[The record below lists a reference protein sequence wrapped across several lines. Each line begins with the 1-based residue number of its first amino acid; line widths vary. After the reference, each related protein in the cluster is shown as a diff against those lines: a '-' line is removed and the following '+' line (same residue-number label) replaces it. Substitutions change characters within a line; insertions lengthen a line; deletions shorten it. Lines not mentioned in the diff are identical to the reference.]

1 MIGEA
6 LALNTTLTAPSA
18 RLTQAPALLLRPSY
32 PLHATTSPPPSEGC
46 GSAYIS
52 VPNHPLPPNLSR
64 SLQPPFPSSLAKHHL
79 SLHLKFVSHPLFHH
93 CNPPSATPVPSRL
106 LPVLF
111 VLAHFSS
118 HMPAASIDLRLL
130 LRRHASPQSLACMLR
145 SWPRLL
151 TSGSACGL
159 SSTVLAAVL
168 AAHVMADGRA
178 AADLAEA
185 RLAIVLAD
193 GAADADLA
201 FASAA
206 IVLADGAAA
215 ADGASASYVTVLA
228 DRGAAA
234 DLARASN
241 AAVLTDG
248 GAAAAL
254 ARASSAVVLA
264 DARAPA
270 FSAQVLF
277 TVVRALLADRGHS
290 PLGSSSCVTKVSA
303 GDHSPCLCLRASH
316 QLRPTRPQ
324 LV

>member
-6 LALNTTLTAPSA
+6 LTLNTTLTVPPP
-18 RLTQAPALLLRPSY
+18 RLTQAPALLLRPSD
-32 PLHATTSPPPSEGC
+32 PLHATTSPPLSEGC
-46 GSAYIS
+46 GSASLS
-52 VPNHPLPPNLSR
+52 VHHHPLPPNLSR
-64 SLQPPFPSSLAKHHL
+64 SLTTLPLHPCQTPPLSPSQVCLPSPLPPLQSSL
-79 SLHLKFVSHPLFHH
+79 
-93 CNPPSATPVPSRL
+93 CNPSPLPSPPVFL
-106 LPVLF
+106 A
-111 VLAHFSS
+111 LAHFSS

-193 GAADADLA
+193 GAA
-201 FASAA
+201 
-206 IVLADGAAA
+206 
-215 ADGASASYVTVLA
+215 
-228 DRGAAA
+228 AA

-264 DARAPA
+264 DAHAPA
-270 FSAQVLF
+270 FSAEVLF

-303 GDHSPCLCLRASH
+303 GDHSPCLCLRPSH

>member
-18 RLTQAPALLLRPSY
+18 RLTQAPALLLRPSD
-32 PLHATTSPPPSEGC
+32 PLHATTSPPLSEGC

-52 VPNHPLPPNLSR
+52 VHNHPLPPINSL
-64 SLQPPFPSSLAKHHL
+64 SLQPPFSSSLAKHHL

-270 FSAQVLF
+270 FSAEVLF
-277 TVVRALLADRGHS
+277 TGVRALLADRGHS
-290 PLGSSSCVTKVSA
+290 PLGSSSYVTKVSA

-316 QLRPTRPQ
+316 QLCPTRPQ

>member
-32 PLHATTSPPPSEGC
+32 PLHATTSPPLSQGC

-52 VPNHPLPPNLSR
+52 VPNHPLPPILSL

-193 GAADADLA
+193 GAA
-201 FASAA
+201 
-206 IVLADGAAA
+206 A

-290 PLGSSSCVTKVSA
+290 PLGSSPCVTKVSA
-303 GDHSPCLCLRASH
+303 GDHSPCLCLRPSH

>member
-1 MIGEA
+1 
-6 LALNTTLTAPSA
+6 
-18 RLTQAPALLLRPSY
+18 
-32 PLHATTSPPPSEGC
+32 
-46 GSAYIS
+46 
-52 VPNHPLPPNLSR
+52 
-64 SLQPPFPSSLAKHHL
+64 
-79 SLHLKFVSHPLFHH
+79 
-93 CNPPSATPVPSRL
+93 
-106 LPVLF
+106 
-111 VLAHFSS
+111 
-118 HMPAASIDLRLL
+118 
-130 LRRHASPQSLACMLR
+130 MLR

-193 GAADADLA
+193 GAAAADLA

-290 PLGSSSCVTKVSA
+290 PLGSSSYVTKVSA

-324 LV
+324 LVRSTPTRLERRRQTAASGRTTALSDGGDGDEGATGRLGRRPKHVSRFLFGSPGRAYAVKLRSN

>member
-1 MIGEA
+1 
-6 LALNTTLTAPSA
+6 
-18 RLTQAPALLLRPSY
+18 
-32 PLHATTSPPPSEGC
+32 
-46 GSAYIS
+46 
-52 VPNHPLPPNLSR
+52 
-64 SLQPPFPSSLAKHHL
+64 
-79 SLHLKFVSHPLFHH
+79 
-93 CNPPSATPVPSRL
+93 
-106 LPVLF
+106 
-111 VLAHFSS
+111 
-118 HMPAASIDLRLL
+118 
-130 LRRHASPQSLACMLR
+130 
-145 SWPRLL
+145 
-151 TSGSACGL
+151 
-159 SSTVLAAVL
+159 
-168 AAHVMADGRA
+168 MADGRA

-193 GAADADLA
+193 GA
-201 FASAA
+201 
-206 IVLADGAAA
+206 
-215 ADGASASYVTVLA
+215 
-228 DRGAAA
+228 AAA

-290 PLGSSSCVTKVSA
+290 PLGSSSCVTKVST
-303 GDHSPCLCLRASH
+303 GDHSPCLCLRPSH